1 MRTATDAAGVTAE
14 LAAVPAHERVALV
27 DPRFVGHAHAL
38 RLALTDPRFPAATV
52 RGALTAQPEARAVL
66 VRAVTAAAATART
79 SDGGAPTAAP
89 APGSAE
95 SPEHVAASTVVPTT
109 VPDRAEETQ
118 PPVGSAPGPGADDR
132 SGDAG
137 APGAAVASG
146 AADRADAAV
155 HAPDAAHASG
165 EYAESRSR
173 TRPSGAATALGA
185 AAAPTTAG
193 AVGRATRTDAPG
205 TTAPDRA
212 AGTGVRA
219 GGAAHAADSF
229 ATRSPSESSAEVA
242 TMGAANAPNA
252 AAPGEAAHVASPD
265 RTADGLAAPSRS
277 VAPAEVAATHGAAD
291 AHSWVDDIAAALDA
305 GGVALH
311 RPELGVLVASVP
323 ADALSRAKAQDAV
336 DAVDDERVRLRS
348 AVKARDGFFTTFCI
362 SPYSR
367 YIARWCARRG
377 LTPNQVTTASLLTA
391 LIAAACAAT
400 GTRPGFVSAG
410 VLLIASFVLDCTDG
424 QLARYSLQYSTLG
437 AWLDATF
444 DRAKEYAYY
453 AGLALGAARADGDD
467 VWALAL
473 GAMVLQT
480 CRHVVDFAFN
490 EANHDAT
497 GNTSPT
503 AALSGR
509 LDSVGWTV
517 WVRRMIVL
525 PIGERWAM
533 IAVLT
538 AFTTPR
544 ITFYATLIGCALAA
558 CYTTAGRVLRSL
570 TRRAGRTDRAAR
582 ALAELA
588 DSGPLAELVAKAAP
602 RGASSYLAPVSAALG
617 ATAVL
622 AGAAATGFG
631 SWVPVGCAVL
641 YAVLAGVA
649 VTAPLKGPLDWLVP
663 PLFRAAEYGTILILA
678 ACSEVNGALPAAFG
692 LVAAVAYHHY
702 DTVYR
707 IRGGT
712 GAPPHRLVRAIGG
725 HEGRTVA
732 VTAAAALLH
741 HQNQGFTIAL
751 TALAAALAL
760 AVLIESIR
768 FWVSSGAPAVHDESG
783 EPA

>member
-1 MRTATDAAGVTAE
+1 MSTAILTGAPVAGSSLEDGLRSLGFDVRTATDAAAVTAE
-14 LAAVPAHERVALV
+14 LATVPAHERVALV
-27 DPRFVGHAHAL
+27 DPRFIGHVHAL
-38 RLALTDPRFPAATV
+38 RLALTDPRFPAAAV
-52 RGALTAQPEARAVL
+52 RGALSVQAEARTAL
-66 VRAVTAAAATART
+66 VRAVTAAERT
-79 SDGGAPTAAP
+79 
-89 APGSAE
+89 
-95 SPEHVAASTVVPTT
+95 
-109 VPDRAEETQ
+109 
-118 PPVGSAPGPGADDR
+118 
-132 SGDAG
+132 
-137 APGAAVASG
+137 
-146 AADRADAAV
+146 
-155 HAPDAAHASG
+155 
-165 EYAESRSR
+165 
-173 TRPSGAATALGA
+173 
-185 AAAPTTAG
+185 
-193 AVGRATRTDAPG
+193 G
-205 TTAPDRA
+205 TTAP
-212 AGTGVRA
+212 TG
-219 GGAAHAADSF
+219 S
-229 ATRSPSESSAEVA
+229 TPQ
-242 TMGAANAPNA
+242 P
-252 AAPGEAAHVASPD
+252 
-265 RTADGLAAPSRS
+265 RS
-277 VAPAEVAATHGAAD
+277 VAVAETTATDGTAT
-291 AHSWVDDIAAALDA
+291 AHSRVDDLAAALDA
-305 GGVALH
+305 EGVAVH
-311 RPELGVLVASVP
+311 RPELGVLVADVP
-323 ADALSRAKAQDAV
+323 ADAEAQAAARDAV
-336 DAVDDERVRLRS
+336 AAVDDERVRLRS

-410 VLLIASFVLDCTDG
+410 VLLLASFVLDCTDG

-453 AGLALGAARADGDD
+453 AGLALGAARGGDD

-497 GNTSPT
+497 GNSSPT

-544 ITFYATLIGCALAA
+544 ITFYVLLIGCALAA

-570 TRRAGRTDRAAR
+570 TRRAERTDRAAR

-588 DSGPLAELVAKAAP
+588 DSGPPAELVAKAAP
-602 RGASSYLAPVSAALG
+602 RKASSYLAPLSAALG
-617 ATAVL
+617 AAAVL
-622 AGAAATGFG
+622 AGTAAAGFG

-649 VTAPLKGPLDWLVP
+649 VAAPLKSPLDWLVP

-678 ACSEVNGALPAAFG
+678 AYAEMNGALPAAFG

-712 GAPPHRLVRAIGG
+712 GAPPRRLVRAIGG
-725 HEGRTVA
+725 HEGRTVV

-741 HQNQGFTIAL
+741 DQNQGFTIAL
-751 TALAAALAL
+751 TALAAVIAL

-768 FWVSSGAPAVHDESG
+768 FWVSSGAPAVHDETG